1 MIHSA
6 PGNGTVRALARNG
19 IVLLALLGA
28 LIVGCVEFSRNPNLR
43 ALPSTA
49 TGQNRLAVYSLI
61 VLLLALLW
69 WPMRRARLAVA
80 SNIGSYFIALALIY
94 GVAAIGPGPFAAAAI
109 CCLSGIA
116 VGSLILGDVLEHHN
130 AEIVLSFCLGE
141 GLLGFSA
148 SLAGRSYLCYPVVF
162 LVMMLIPILIQR
174 HWLVLRLGRMWK
186 VLRTGSGGTS
196 ESVAIALFA
205 SVVGI
210 QFLLAMKPEV
220 GTDSLAM
227 HLALPA
233 YVSIHHHWAYDVR
246 EFIWA
251 VMPQTTDWCY
261 ALAYSL
267 GGEFAARLLNLA
279 NLAALLC
286 LLYALIRSSCSRL
299 VALAIC
305 TLYASSPLVQVV
317 TGSLFI
323 DNFLAALLFAS
334 MTAFFLHIHARG
346 ARLFV
351 AGWLFLGLSL
361 SCKTGAAAFLPG
373 IVALAI
379 YTSWKRPVGV
389 RVWMAAAAAG
399 SAIGIYFFVLAWALT
414 GNPVFP
420 YANEIFHSKLMTNE
434 RIAGHFRLPLSWR
447 TLTDITFHSSTYIE
461 GTDGC
466 AGFQYFLLLP
476 GALLAMIWRRP
487 AAIVWSAAIG
497 LSAFLISFNQISYL
511 RYVYPQELMLMVPIA
526 LFLDDQVQAQGFHKW
541 LACFLVAVSGLGNVF
556 FQSASGWYHRDFV
569 WNQVVDRDSQNE
581 YLTAMA
587 PARQIIEVLNRVAPG
602 EAALF
607 CQYDHIAGF
616 AGPIYTTNWHTY
628 HRSEGLSNLLEP
640 LEVLSFANHRQIHY
654 FVSPIPEDLDTWP
667 RALPAFFDDFTDP
680 VFTCGRW
687 FLRRLRPE
695 FTGNQAMDRAQ
706 ELAASPPAAGPGT
719 YDDLDIRVLRV
730 GKWQRDNLSSEP
742 LYHTLTVSH
751 TAGDEIRFAFQG
763 SAITLQFARDPSFGI
778 AEILIDGKEAATID
792 QYSASPS
799 FRQRAIFDGLT
810 GNVHILSI
818 RVSGRKNSLAHGTTV
833 SLDALSVVR

>member
-1 MIHSA
+1 LIHSP
-6 PGNGTVRALARNG
+6 PGNGTVRVPARNRV
-19 IVLLALLGA
+19 VLLALLGS
-28 LIVGCVEFSRNPNLR
+28 LIVACVVFARNPNLMT
-43 ALPSTA
+43 LPWTA
-49 TGQNRLAVYSLI
+49 VGQRRLAIYSLAS
-61 VLLLALLW
+61 LLIALLW
-69 WPMRRARLAVA
+69 WPMRRAGLWFT
-80 SNIGSYFIALALIY
+80 SNVGWYFTAIALIY

-109 CCLSGIA
+109 CCVSGIA
-116 VGSLILGDVLEHHN
+116 VGSFILGDVLAHHN
-130 AEIVLSFCLGE
+130 AEIALSFCLGE

-148 SLAGRSYLCYPVVF
+148 SLVGRSYLCYPVVF
-162 LVMMLIPILIQR
+162 LVMMLLPILIRRQ
-174 HWLVLRLGRMWK
+174 WLALRLGRMWNM
-186 VLRTGSGGTS
+186 LRTDGGATA
-196 ESVAIALFA
+196 ESIAIALFA

-233 YVSIHHHWAYDVR
+233 YVSIHHHWSYDVR

-261 ALAYSL
+261 TLAYSI
-267 GGEFAARLLNLA
+267 GGEFAARLLNFA
-279 NLAALLC
+279 NLVALLG
-286 LLYALIRSSCSRL
+286 LLYSFTRSCCSRL
-299 VALAIC
+299 VAVAIC

-334 MTAFFLHIHARG
+334 MTAFFFHIYVKG
-346 ARLFV
+346 ARLFA
-351 AGWLFLGLSL
+351 AGWLFLGLAL
-361 SCKTGAAAFLPG
+361 SCKAGAAGFLPG
-373 IVALAI
+373 IIALAI
-379 YTSWKRPVGV
+379 YASWKRPVIV
-389 RVWMAAAAAG
+389 RVWTAAAAAG
-399 SAIGIYFFVLAWALT
+399 LAIGIYFYVLAWALT
-414 GNPVFP
+414 ANPVFP
-420 YANEIFHSKLMTNE
+420 YANEVFHSKLMTNE
-434 RIAGHFRLPLSWR
+434 RIADQFRSPLSWH

-461 GTDGC
+461 GSDGC

-497 LSAFLISFNQISYL
+497 LSAFLISFHQISYL
-511 RYVYPQELMLMVPIA
+511 RYIYPQELMLMAPIA
-526 LFLDDQVQAQGFHKW
+526 LFLDDQVQARGFHKL
-541 LACFLVAVSGLGNVF
+541 LACGLVAVSCLGNLL

-569 WNQVVDRDSQNE
+569 WNQVVDRDSQIE

-607 CQYDHIAGF
+607 CQYHHIAGF
-616 AGPIYTTNWHTY
+616 AGPLYTTNWHTY
-628 HRSEGLSNLLEP
+628 HRSEGLSNFLEP
-640 LEVLSFANHRQIHY
+640 IEVLSFANRRQIHY

-667 RALPAFFDDFTDP
+667 RALPAFFDDFTEP

-687 FLRRLRPE
+687 VLRRLKAE
-695 FTGNQAMDRAQ
+695 FTGSHAMDRAQ
-706 ELAASPPAAGPGT
+706 EFAASPPTAGPGT
-719 YDDLDIRVLRV
+719 YDDLDIRVVRV

-742 LYHTLTVSH
+742 LYHTLTASH
-751 TAGDEIRFAFQG
+751 TAGDELRFAFQG
-763 SAITLQFARDPSFGI
+763 RAIAVQFARDPSFGI
-778 AEILIDGKEAATID
+778 AEILIDGRAATTID
-792 QYSASPS
+792 EYGASPS

-810 GNVHILSI
+810 EGVHILSI
-818 RVSGRKNSLAHGTTV
+818 RVSGRKNPLAHDTTV